1 MALKKPSE
9 LFNKKEISGV
19 FETPEISSNISESY
33 DKFLNTFEKINQIS
47 EKVEDLSQQLSEK
60 LSRTDLENAM
70 LSQLMIL
77 DENFKTIQNQVKGL
91 NKKDLKEFKSSL
103 LDLTGIVEDLV
114 QNEIPKYKKQFTK
127 NELFIEDRID
137 SLKKVVEENI
147 LDIREDI
154 ESKFDD
160 IVNVVDSNVEYFN
173 QQLHETFSEVNK
185 TKDDYYKGLADV
197 KADVAI
203 NEQHIK
209 NIDNYLQEHHKQL
222 VDLKEEVFV
231 EIEKISLGNF
241 QENIERLEK
250 KIDFIK
256 ETYSKIEP
264 EIIVEEVLK
273 EGSFAEPPEVKNS
286 DPLTPLNQNFVTLD
300 QLQQHYR
307 LFINRIQQQ
316 IATIGG
322 GGETRLKYL
331 DDIVGI
337 ATNPSVYD
345 GKFLKYDHS
354 LGNFVFETVSG
365 GGGISLAD
373 LSVTVSPSGI
383 STLNYD
389 NSTGVFNYTPPNL
402 IGYATEGYVNQQI
415 TNLIDSAPE
424 SLDTLNELA
433 AALNDDANFATTI
446 TNALSQKANLSGS
459 NFTGVVT
466 AINFNGD
473 LIGTATTSYYLDNQ
487 PGSYYLDYNNLTNTP
502 SIPSDTGDLTNSVGF
517 ITSGALSGLS
527 TFSGD
532 YNDLINKPFIP
543 SDTGDLTNSVGFIT
557 SSALSGYATE
567 GYVTNSLVGYATEGY
582 VNNAISGFS
591 TFSGDYNDLTN
602 TPFIPSDTGDLTNS
616 VGFITSG
623 ALSGYATEGYVTNSL
638 VGFITSGAL
647 SGYATEGYVTNAISG
662 LSTFSGDYNDL
673 INKPFIPSD
682 TGDLTNSVGFITS
695 GALSGYATE
704 GYVTNSLVGFITSG
718 ASGSN
723 LTGIVT
729 YITAGSGISI
739 DQSTGNVTIT
749 ATGGGG
755 GGGIAL
761 TDLSVTISSPGIST
775 LTYNNTSGVF
785 NYTPPDLT
793 GYATTE
799 SLVGFI
805 TSGALSGYATEGYV
819 TNSLVGYAT
828 TESLVGFIT
837 SGDSGSNLTGIVT
850 YIEAGSGILVDQN
863 TGKVTITAL
872 GGGGGNSVGLTIKDE
887 SVTVGTAGSVFS
899 LNFVGNNITATASG
913 TASTIT
919 VVPQTYVETS
929 GIATYSDFS
938 GISTYSSTSGIAT
951 YSNTAGVSTYSSTSG
966 IATYSN
972 TAGVSTISG
981 YATTSGIATVAQNL
995 TGSPNI
1001 TVSSVNSSGIVTA
1014 SSFRG
1019 SGSNL
1024 TGIVTFITAG
1034 SGISVSQNTGNV
1046 TITGTGITSG
1056 SNNSFTGITTFNGNV
1071 FTTAG
1076 LQVQQVE
1083 ETYNSYSTTIAS
1095 AAVVA
1100 LDCSTGNTFYITST
1114 VNGNWTA
1121 NLTNLNLSANCLTN
1135 VTLMIT
1141 QGVTPYVPTAL
1152 QIGGS
1157 AQTINWQGGSVPTG
1171 NASKKDAIA
1180 FTIFYTGSVY
1190 NVFGQLVTFG

>member
-638 VGFITSGAL
+638 VGFITSGA
-647 SGYATEGYVTNAISG
+647 
-662 LSTFSGDYNDL
+662 
-673 INKPFIPSD
+673 
-682 TGDLTNSVGFITS
+682 
-695 GALSGYATE
+695 
-704 GYVTNSLVGFITSG
+704 
-718 ASGSN
+718 SGSN

>member
-638 VGFITSGAL
+638 VGFITSGA
-647 SGYATEGYVTNAISG
+647 
-662 LSTFSGDYNDL
+662 
-673 INKPFIPSD
+673 
-682 TGDLTNSVGFITS
+682 
-695 GALSGYATE
+695 
-704 GYVTNSLVGFITSG
+704 
-718 ASGSN
+718 SGSN

-938 GISTYSSTSGIAT
+938 
-951 YSNTAGVSTYSSTSG
+951 
-966 IATYSN
+966 
-972 TAGVSTISG
+972 
-981 YATTSGIATVAQNL
+981 
-995 TGSPNI
+995 
-1001 TVSSVNSSGIVTA
+1001 
-1014 SSFRG
+1014 
-1019 SGSNL
+1019 
-1024 TGIVTFITAG
+1024 
-1034 SGISVSQNTGNV
+1034 
-1046 TITGTGITSG
+1046 
-1056 SNNSFTGITTFNGNV
+1056 
-1071 FTTAG
+1071 
-1076 LQVQQVE
+1076 
-1083 ETYNSYSTTIAS
+1083 
-1095 AAVVA
+1095 
-1100 LDCSTGNTFYITST
+1100 
-1114 VNGNWTA
+1114 
-1121 NLTNLNLSANCLTN
+1121 
-1135 VTLMIT
+1135 
-1141 QGVTPYVPTAL
+1141 
-1152 QIGGS
+1152 
-1157 AQTINWQGGSVPTG
+1157 
-1171 NASKKDAIA
+1171 
-1180 FTIFYTGSVY
+1180 
-1190 NVFGQLVTFG
+1190 